1 MSLFLLPLISLSSS
15 ITLYIYLTVHT
26 VCLSVCLWHKFPYYY
41 LLQMLMD
48 VLVQLLIP
56 SQDHLTEMLH
66 GYIHPSIHPLCS
78 LHLVWLMACG
88 HACCHVLQVIR
99 GSCSSVPWK
108 LILFPYLLHS
118 RYKTNP
124 CRQQQCWVK
133 LEMLC
138 QRESKSKSKN
148 GEVMLCGWWC
158 REGTGGQGKSTP
170 SVPKCRT
177 FLTFIYILL
186 SIPWTEWRLAAL
198 LFLFSITKNDPRVN
212 LRRPNHA
219 CYTKIDN
226 RSTQIGKTKQP
237 ATNFSIIFAS
247 K

>member
-1 MSLFLLPLISLSSS
+1 MMMYVSLSAASNFSLFKHYTI
-15 ITLYIYLTVHT
+15 YIFNSTH
-26 VCLSVCLWHKFPYYY
+26 CLSVTQVS
-41 LLQMLMD
+41 LL
-48 VLVQLLIP
+48 LLATDADGCVSP
-56 SQDHLTEMLH
+56 AFNSFSRPLDRDADASL
-66 GYIHPSIHPLCS
+66 HPSIHPLCS

-177 FLTFIYILL
+177 FFDVYLYFAFYSLNWMAFS
-186 SIPWTEWRLAAL
+186 SIAIP
-198 LFLFSITKNDPRVN
+198 LFYHKKWPRVN
-212 LRRPNHA
+212 LHRPNHA
-219 CYTKIDN
+219 CYTTIDN